1 MLAQLSG
8 KVAIVTGAASGIG
21 EAIALAFDR
30 EGASLVLVDRD
41 ADLLAGVAKRLAT
54 ASVIRP
60 VDVTDAVAMQTV
72 IADALTRFGRLT
84 TVVTAAGISFG
95 KRLTESEDTEW
106 EETFAVNVIGAAK
119 LLKPAIPHMIAGGG
133 GSIVTLASQLA
144 VAGGRNNCAY
154 VASKG
159 AVISMTKSIAIDYAS
174 DGIRANAILPGATE
188 TPMLRRAFAR
198 RGPDA
203 EAARAASQSRHA
215 MRRFGQPD
223 EIAAAAVFLAS
234 DASSFVTGVAL
245 PVDGGWLAA

>member
-1 MLAQLSG
+1 MDGQLCG

-30 EGASLVLVDRD
+30 EGAALVLVDRD
-41 ADLLAGVAKRLAT
+41 VDLLASVTKRLGKA
-54 ASVIRP
+54 P
-60 VDVTDAVAMQTV
+60 VVCVADVTDAAVMRSIVTDTV
-72 IADALTRFGRLT
+72 LRFGRLT
-84 TVVTAAGISFG
+84 TVVTAAGISYG
-95 KRLTESEDTEW
+95 KRLTDSEDVEW
-106 EETFAVNVIGAAK
+106 EQTFAVNVIGAAK
-119 LLKPAIPHMIAGGG
+119 LLKPAIQHMIESGG
-133 GSIVTLASQLA
+133 GSIITLASQLA

-159 AVISMTKSIAIDYAS
+159 AVISLTKSIAIDFAG

-188 TPMLRRAFAR
+188 TPMLQRAFAR
-198 RGPDA
+198 RGADA
-203 EAARAASQSRHA
+203 ETARAASQARHA
-215 MRRFGQPD
+215 MHRFGKPD